1 MDRLVHVY
9 KGAPPDICV
18 CDQALRRLPNG
29 EWAIFFMT
37 GGDTEPRKENY
48 VALCRSGNR
57 GATWSK
63 KETVLRSDD
72 RACTLT

>member
-1 MDRLVHVY
+1 VHVY

-48 VALCRSGNR
+48 IAVCRSKDR
-57 GATWSK
+57 GVTWTK
-63 KETVLRSDD
+63 PEEVLHYPGM
-72 RACTLT
+72 ACTLS